1 MNIPLPYKRNIA
13 GIICYL
19 YVLLFV
25 YAAVSKLLDFEN
37 FRIQLGQSPMLSVFA
52 GSVALLV
59 PVLELFF
66 SGLLLIPKW
75 RLVGLFGA
83 YTLMLMF
90 TTYIYVILNY
100 SSFVPCSCGGIL
112 EKLDWNSHM
121 TFNLAYTILAIIGIL
136 ILSTNNKAVH
146 HDNH

>member
-1 MNIPLPYKRNIA
+1 MNLSFKSSVA
-13 GIICYL
+13 GLICYL

-25 YAAVSKLLDFEN
+25 YAAASKLLDFEN

-52 GSVALLV
+52 GSVAILV
-59 PVLELFF
+59 PALELFF
-66 SGLLLIPKW
+66 SGLLLFPRW
-75 RLVGLFGA
+75 RLAGLFGA

-121 TFNLAYTILAIIGIL
+121 VFNLAYTILAIIGIL
-136 ILSTNNKAVH
+136 ILSSNNKAVS